1 MLKVS
6 ALCLNND
13 REIKDCRV
21 SWAKN
26 VGNDKAY
33 APGYTTR
40 PFQGRRITHMKCRCP
55 QLVSCCTRAHA
66 PILRT
71 DTAQKLSPEKG
82 F

>member
-26 VGNDKAY
+26 VGNDKA
-33 APGYTTR
+33 ASPRKRFPQPDQSPAGATSNHK
-40 PFQGRRITHMKCRCP
+40 RRNSRQQMVLLP
-55 QLVSCCTRAHA
+55 
-66 PILRT
+66 
-71 DTAQKLSPEKG
+71 
-82 F
+82 